1 MKEEKGKSIAKLA
14 EELGLSSKALKEI
27 LKSMGYI
34 VKSIRSKLDEEME
47 RKVREKLEEDKKKEE
62 ESVKR
67 KMEILGLKPPPRE
80 EKEEKEKLKKT
91 LERKVEEKVKKTM
104 AIIEG
109 IKPKKRYKKEEEEKI
124 ILEEKKILKIPGP
137 LTCAE
142 LSKMLAVPVSSIIH
156 KCIDMGLFVS
166 MNQILDVDTISLIA
180 EDFGYETQ
188 VFKLEEIIKE
198 EKKEKVLKRPPIV
211 TVMGHVDH
219 GKTTLLDYIRKT
231 DVAAKEYG
239 KITQHIGA
247 YQIEHHGEKITFI
260 DTPGHEAFTALRARG
275 AQVTDIA
282 LLVVAA
288 NEGVKEQTLEAISH
302 ARAANVP
309 IIVAINKIDLP
320 NANPEM
326 VKRQLSEIGLVPE
339 DWGGDTITVNISA
352 LKGEGIEEL
361 LDAILVKAEEIGL
374 FAPFEGKAKGII
386 LESKIDRGK
395 GPVATAIIQEGKLKV
410 GECIVAG
417 TTFGKVRA
425 MYNEWGEKVFEATP
439 STPVLIQGF
448 EELPEAGD
456 KLYAFEDEKEAKKFA
471 EEKKLLKK
479 EQIARG
485 ELYRALTDIQEKIR
499 KGELKELGIVI
510 KADCQGSADALS
522 DVLSKLEY
530 EEVKTLI
537 VHKGVGI
544 VTESDVLLASAAKGI
559 IIAFNTGIDL
569 KAKEVSKR
577 EGVLIKEYKLI
588 YDVIDDVRKLLE
600 GLLEPEIKIVKIGE
614 AEIKRIFKISGVG
627 KVAGCVVIKGKIARN
642 SKIKIIRNGDV
653 IFEGEI
659 ESLKRFDEHVK
670 EVVEGY
676 DCGIKF
682 KGFDGIKEGDLI
694 EAYEEIK
701 VPKKLEK

>member
-1 MKEEKGKSIAKLA
+1 MKEKKGKSVAKLA

-27 LKSMGYI
+27 LKSIGYQ
-34 VKSIRSKLDEEME
+34 VKSIRSQIDEEME

-67 KMEILGLKPPPRE
+67 KMEILGLKPQKE
-80 EKEEKEKLKKT
+80 EREEKEKLKKT

-109 IKPKKRYKKEEEEKI
+109 IKPKKRYKKEEEEKTV
-124 ILEEKKILKIPGP
+124 LEEKKILKIPGP

-142 LSKMLAVPVSSIIH
+142 LAKMLAVPVSSIIH

-188 VFKLEEIIKE
+188 VFKLEEIKKE
-198 EKKEKVLKRPPIV
+198 EVKGKILKRPPIV

-231 DVAAKEYG
+231 NVAAKEYG
-239 KITQHIGA
+239 RITQHIGA
-247 YQIEHHGEKITFI
+247 YQVEHHREKITFI

-339 DWGGDTITVNISA
+339 DWGGNTITVNISA

-374 FAPFEGKAKGII
+374 FASYEGKAKGVI
-386 LESKIDRGK
+386 LESKIDKGK

-410 GECIVAG
+410 GECVVAG
-417 TTFGKVRA
+417 TAFGKVRA

-456 KLYAFEDEKEAKKFA
+456 KLYAFDNEKEAKKFA

-499 KGELKELGIVI
+499 KGELKELPIII

-569 KAKEVSKR
+569 KAKEVSKQ
-577 EGVLIKEYKLI
+577 EGVAIKEYKLI

-614 AEIKRIFKISGVG
+614 AEIKRIFKISGIG
-627 KVAGCVVIKGKIARN
+627 KVAGCIVMKGKIKRD
-642 SKIKIIRNGDV
+642 SKIKIIRDGNI

>member
-27 LKSMGYI
+27 LKSMGYA

-67 KMEILGLKPPPRE
+67 KMEILGLKPPRE